1 MTPSAT
7 PSDTDA
13 DASADK
19 DVLDF
24 GAPLR
29 SAREAQGLSLQ
40 AVSDELYIVTPYLTA
55 LEAEDFDAMPPAVFA
70 RGFLVNYARFLG
82 LDAEMLAQRFD
93 TASPSDYRKPPETIS
108 ALPVGSSKVMSGSR
122 RRTRINPWLLVA
134 LIALIAG
141 AIGLWSL
148 VSNSTDGEDTSATL
162 PTVIEMDSTEQQAG
176 AALTSTGSA
185 IGASGSALGETN
197 TAAANLDMVVT
208 ETTMVAIT
216 DANSDTLVAKRLPA
230 GSYHF
235 EGIPPFAVQ
244 VDAVDN
250 VTLQM
255 NGAAVDMGSYTQD
268 NRADFTLM
276 PE

>member
-13 DASADK
+13 DAFADK
-19 DVLDF
+19 DELDF

-29 SAREAQGLSLQ
+29 TAREAQGLSLQ

-148 VSNSTDGEDTSATL
+148 VSDSTDGEDTSATT

-176 AALTSTGSA
+176 AALTATGSA